1 MKKFLNKLAI
11 LWGKLKYKLTPDSDI
26 AKEFVEECFDP
37 KHGDHLMDFLGKEF
51 KNYKSMND
59 LDHEEVAW
67 TDLQEPKMVAT
78 CLAVVTAICPNKQLA
93 IDMLMGM
100 YDLSDE
106 YEEYAKNHKCEECEK
121 KPSNS
126 PGNRSVH

>member
-1 MKKFLNKLAI
+1 MKFIMKFLRKVF
-11 LWGKLKYKLTPDSDI
+11 TPDADY
-26 AKEFVEECFDP
+26 AKEFVEHCFDS

-51 KNYKSMND
+51 KGYKSMND
-59 LDHEEVAW
+59 PDHEEVPM
-67 TDLQEPKMVAT
+67 TNLQETKMVAT
-78 CLAVVTAICPNKQLA
+78 CLAAVVSLCPKKQIA